1 MLSHTFLATQL
12 RTATDFIKRALAAIE
27 ADQLGRPASLPG
39 SCQCNDPTVIC
50 PVHPRGPTV
59 AELLAP
65 APPFRFRDAFDGAE
79 DGQRIPQRCTR
90 PPAGWTCSRAEGHEG
105 PCAALPVPPKSL
117 AEVQLEQLFG
127 RVVALEQIVLAISED
142 ACSKHGLYPF

>member
-12 RTATDFIKRALAAIE
+12 RTATDSIKRALAAIE
-27 ADQLGRPASLPG
+27 AD
-39 SCQCNDPTVIC
+39 
-50 PVHPRGPTV
+50 
-59 AELLAP
+59 
-65 APPFRFRDAFDGAE
+65 AFEGAE

-90 PPAGWTCSRAEGHEG
+90 PPAGWTCSLAEGHEG

-117 AEVQLEQLFG
+117 ADVQLEQLFG
-127 RVVALEQIVLAISED
+127 RVAALEQIVLAISED